1 MTAAWQP
8 SAGVASLATRARM
21 LASVR
26 DFFARRQIMEVDT
39 PALSRTPVTDPQIAS
54 ISLQLTS
61 VPDAALYLHSS
72 PEFQMKRLLAA
83 GAPDIYQLG
92 KVYRDGE
99 RGRHHQPEFT
109 LIEWYRRKLELP
121 GIVAETIALIQA
133 IAAVADAAPTE
144 GESLSYAEAFRR
156 HAGIDPLEAE
166 PADIRA
172 CTLEQTAVDP
182 AILGTN
188 DTPLCL
194 DLLMSHCVAP
204 ALAADSLTTITHYPA
219 AQAALARLDPAD
231 SRVAERFEIFWRGVE
246 LANGYRE
253 LTDPQEQR
261 RRFDADQAHRAA
273 AGLPPAPVDESL
285 LAAMEAGLPE
295 CCGVAV
301 GFDRV
306 LMLSLDLP
314 HIDQAIS
321 FPV

>member
-1 MTAAWQP
+1 MTLAWQP
-8 SAGVASLATRARM
+8 SASAASLAARARM
-21 LASVR
+21 LARVR
-26 DFFARRQIMEVDT
+26 DFFAGRQIMEVDT
-39 PALSRTPVTDPQIAS
+39 PALSRAPVTDPQIAG
-54 ISLQLTS
+54 ISLQLAS

-72 PEFQMKRLLAA
+72 PEYQMKRLLAA

-109 LIEWYRRKLELP
+109 LIEWYRRDLELP
-121 GIVAETIALIQA
+121 AMVAETIALIQA
-133 IAAVADAAPTE
+133 IAAVAGTAPTA
-144 GESLSYAEAFRR
+144 GESLSFAEAFRR

-166 PADIRA
+166 PAAIRA
-172 CTLEQTAVDP
+172 CALEQTPIDP
-182 AILGTN
+182 AMLGTA
-188 DTPLCL
+188 DTTLCL

-204 ALAADSLTTITHYPA
+204 ALAADQLTTISHYPA

-231 SRVAERFEIFWRGVE
+231 SRVAERFEVFWRGVE

-261 RRFDADQAHRAA
+261 RRFDADHEHRSA
-273 AGLPPAPVDESL
+273 AGLPRVPTDERL
-285 LAAMEAGLPE
+285 LAALEAGLPE

>member
-8 SAGVASLATRARM
+8 AASVANLTARARM
-21 LASVR
+21 LATVR
-26 DFFARRQIMEVDT
+26 DFFARRRIMEVDT
-39 PALSRTPVTDPQIAS
+39 PALGQAPVTDPQIAS
-54 ISLQLTS
+54 IALQLTAI
-61 VPDAALYLHSS
+61 PDAALYLHSS
-72 PEFQMKRLLAA
+72 PEIQMKRLLAA

-109 LIEWYRRKLELP
+109 LIEWYRRDLELSDM
-121 GIVAETIALIQA
+121 VAETLALIQA
-133 IAAVADAAPTE
+133 IAAVAGASPPQGD
-144 GESLSYAEAFRR
+144 SLSYAQAFER
-156 HAGIDPLEAE
+156 HVGINPLEAD
-166 PADIRA
+166 PAAIRA
-172 CTLEQTAVDP
+172 CALEKTPIDSAS
-182 AILGTN
+182 LGN
-188 DTPLCL
+188 DTIQCL

-204 ALAADSLTTITHYPA
+204 ALAPNTLTTITHYPA

-231 SRVAERFEIFWRGVE
+231 ARVAERFEVFWRGVE

-261 RRFDADQAHRAA
+261 RRFDADQARRASV
-273 AGLPPAPVDESL
+273 GLPPAPADESL
-285 LAAMEAGLPE
+285 LAALEAGLPE